1 MHGCDEP
8 YESRDSRTDLWA
20 AGGEIPLADPALEEE
35 SRMAAGRLRPG
46 QSLPTPQ
53 AAYPAIGSSVGVV
66 SPEAGKRPSEAPSE
80 PAKAAFIPNSS
91 AHSMEFRRGNALILA
106 WLKI

>member
-20 AGGEIPLADPALEEE
+20 AGGEIPLADPAHPEE
-35 SRMAAGRLRPG
+35 SRVVADSLCVG

-53 AAYPAIGSSVGVV
+53 ADNSKVGSAGGVV
-66 SPEAGKRPSEAPSE
+66 CLEAANGLQMHNRPL
-80 PAKAAFIPNSS
+80 AKYNIFLLLTDVT
-91 AHSMEFRRGNALILA
+91 R
-106 WLKI
+106 